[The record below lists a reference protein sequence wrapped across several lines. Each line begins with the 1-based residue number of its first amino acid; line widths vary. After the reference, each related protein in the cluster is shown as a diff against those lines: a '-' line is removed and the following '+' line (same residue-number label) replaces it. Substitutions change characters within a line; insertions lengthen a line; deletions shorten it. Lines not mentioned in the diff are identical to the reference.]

1 MNQIGSIKRNKEKYT
16 ELNENITYQHMWD
29 AAKAVPCGKFIALNA
44 YARKVDR
51 SQINSLSPYLKKPAE
66 KKIRQNKSQ
75 ASSEE
80 GRQI

>member
-1 MNQIGSIKRNKEKYT
+1 
-16 ELNENITYQHMWD
+16 MWD